1 MVVGSVSYGIRV
13 LANLTVTFSSSQEE
27 DEFKAA
33 YSGFGVDANAA
44 VHYLSNSKSVQSTI
58 NCYVVGGPPGSTM
71 AFDKK
76 ELESRLAKLVAGVN
90 YQNARPISY
99 QFYDMACNVV
109 GAQSATDQFQERS
122 CVPAST
128 AKAKLKSVSVTWT
141 NQSGKRGDDHYHFFL
156 YANDASSES
165 NGPQSGDNWN
175 GGNSGT
181 SENPPTDACL
191 YYYYTYAVNV
201 DYIIGQS
208 TTIQPVLSPSVK
220 DIYRDGITL
229 GYLMDHGGLIHF
241 HIFPNGSDS
250 WTISSLTV
258 TLTFEDGVVEPI
270 QWKGNGISL
279 SNNSTEATLYF
290 DGSFNGK

>member
-1 MVVGSVSYGIRV
+1 
-13 LANLTVTFSSSQEE
+13 
-27 DEFKAA
+27 
-33 YSGFGVDANAA
+33 
-44 VHYLSNSKSVQSTI
+44 
-58 NCYVVGGPPGSTM
+58 
-71 AFDKK
+71 
-76 ELESRLAKLVAGVN
+76 
-90 YQNARPISY
+90 
-99 QFYDMACNVV
+99 MACNVV
-109 GAQSATDQFQERS
+109 GAQSATDQFQEHS

-128 AKAKLKSVSVTWT
+128 VGAKLKSVTVTWA

-165 NGPQSGDNWN
+165 NGPQSGNNWN

-181 SENPPTDACL
+181 SENPPKDACL

-201 DYIIGQS
+201 DYIMGQN
-208 TTIQPVLSPSVK
+208 TTIQTVQSPNIGM
-220 DIYRDGITL
+220 IYKSGVTL

-250 WTISSLTV
+250 WTLSNLIV
-258 TLTFEDGVVEPI
+258 TLNFEDGITKPVK
-270 QWKGNGISL
+270 WTGAGISL